1 MQRQGPP
8 GAGVWRRAILGFLR
22 PAGADGSAQGDMS
35 ARQASPVRL
44 GRQHLQTLQDAGGG
58 GMAIAGGR
66 IIILHR
72 V

>member
-1 MQRQGPP
+1 
-8 GAGVWRRAILGFLR
+8 
-22 PAGADGSAQGDMS
+22 MS

-44 GRQHLQTLQDAGGG
+44 GRQHLQALQDAGGG